1 MAQKLAGGAI
11 SDVINPLVGD
21 SLEETLSSLQ
31 MEGSK
36 VSGGYLVGWKLL
48 ITK

>member
-21 SLEETLSSLQ
+21 SLKETLSSLQ

-36 VSGGYLVGWKLL
+36 VSGGYLVG
-48 ITK
+48 